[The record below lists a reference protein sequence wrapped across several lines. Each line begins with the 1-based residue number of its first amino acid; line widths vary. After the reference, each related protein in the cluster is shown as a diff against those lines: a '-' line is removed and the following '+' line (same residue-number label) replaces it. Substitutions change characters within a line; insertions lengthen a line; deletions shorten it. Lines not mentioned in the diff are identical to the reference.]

1 MKEFVIKYYRLIK
14 DYLLQANL
22 QDSDI
27 DLLDFEIDRLKE
39 DYYDEISKEMASAD
53 FEQFEFEDQDPVD
66 GLFKKYDRLY
76 GILTHHVERDI
87 ESHLAIKFDES
98 YGNDVSSCP
107 YSKDVFPEI
116 QRTITNYI
124 SKRVKIPEDEDSTPL
139 LTGVAQTHL
148 SEEQITNIVNH
159 LTHISHNVTDYVD
172 NHDDG
177 TWEWLEDLKF
187 FVQYFFEKAAEY
199 TYQVA
204 KGGASDDIQFDIG
217 DAFSYFQLSVPE
229 EFQMI
234 IDGVVGKLEII
245 IMDIMQFIK
254 QNDYHLCDKETW
266 FLPVIYNMAYEG
278 MQYALEQKIFNN
290 QTRL

>member
-53 FEQFEFEDQDPVD
+53 FEQFEFEDQYPVD

-107 YSKDVFPEI
+107 YSEDVFPEI
-116 QRTITNYI
+116 QKTITNYI
-124 SKRVKIPEDEDSTPL
+124 SKRVKTPEDEDSTPL
-139 LTGVAQTHL
+139 LTGVAQTLL
-148 SEEQITNIVNH
+148 SEEKVTIIVNN
-159 LTHISHNVTDYVD
+159 LTSISHYITDYVD
-172 NHDDG
+172 NYDDG
-177 TWEWLEDLKF
+177 SWDWSEDFKF
-187 FVQYFFEKAAEY
+187 FVQYVFEKAAEL
-199 TYQVA
+199 TYLVA
-204 KGGASDDIQFDIG
+204 NGEAPDEIQYDIK

-234 IDGVVGKLEII
+234 IDGVVGKLENIV
-245 IMDIMQFIK
+245 MDITQFIK
-254 QNDYHLCDKETW
+254 QNDYHLCEKETW
-266 FLPVIYNMAYEG
+266 FRPVIFNIALEG
-278 MQYALEQKIFNN
+278 MLFTLEQVFK
-290 QTRL
+290 R